1 MDDDLI
7 IFEPID
13 NNERIRLME
22 KTIEILTSRLDS
34 ALGEIASLQQQLMD
48 HVNFFHDTER
58 PTRFH
63 ITHIPKNIDYSDGSS
78 SDSSIIINV

>member
-13 NNERIRLME
+13 VNERMRLME
-22 KTIEILTSRLDS
+22 KTIDILTSRLNS
-34 ALGEIASLQQQLMD
+34 ALSEIASLQQQLMD
-48 HVNFFHDTER
+48 HVNSCHDMEH

-63 ITHIPKNIDYSDGSS
+63 ITHVPKNIDYSDSSS
-78 SDSSIIINV
+78 SDPSIIINV